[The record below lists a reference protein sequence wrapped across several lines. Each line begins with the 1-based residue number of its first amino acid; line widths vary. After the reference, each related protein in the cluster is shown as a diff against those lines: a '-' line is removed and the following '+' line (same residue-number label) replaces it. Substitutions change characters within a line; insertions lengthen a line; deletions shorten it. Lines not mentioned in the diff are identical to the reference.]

1 MRKLSLFTEISVI
14 QGLVLMFKIGGVV
27 INLVNMH
34 ILKSVPFKDLIVTI
48 AF

>member
-1 MRKLSLFTEISVI
+1 
-14 QGLVLMFKIGGVV
+14 MFKIGVV
-27 INLVNMH
+27 INLVNMR